1 MARRPEFLLPGTF
14 LLAILLGT
22 AVLRLSAMH
31 HGAVGWTEAF
41 FTATSAIC
49 VTGLTVVDTGSEFTR
64 AGQVT
69 ILVLIQIGGLGIM
82 TFGVLALLLFR
93 RRVALEQETAVR
105 EIYTVVG
112 RWRVGRLLGAV
123 VGTTLLIEL
132 VGYVGIRF
140 SGEPHF
146 AALFHSVSAFCNA
159 GFSINADSMQS
170 AGVGVRLTI
179 MALIIAGGLGFTTLL
194 ELTRAVAKRPRGQR
208 RFSLNA
214 RIVFRSTIVLLG
226 LGTLAFGLL
235 EGDWGNALF
244 MSVTTRTAGFDTVPV
259 GSLHAATLLMM
270 IPLMFVG
277 AAPGSTGGGI
287 KTTTAAVVVMAARR
301 ILRGREDV
309 VLDGRRVP
317 DRLIRRALGVLFF
330 TATVIFAT
338 VFLLILF
345 EGGGHETLM
354 PLLFESVSACATV
367 GLSTGITADLTD
379 ASKFVLC
386 ATMFIGRVGSLSVFL
401 LLVLRDT
408 PVSRLRYPEE
418 RVLIG

>member
-1 MARRPEFLLPGTF
+1 MSRRPEFLLPGTF

-22 AVLRLSAMH
+22 VVLRLPAMH

-41 FTATSAIC
+41 FTATSAVC
-49 VTGLTVVDTGSEFTR
+49 VTGLTVVDTGSDFTR
-64 AGQVT
+64 AGQVM
-69 ILVLIQIGGLGIM
+69 ILILIQLGGLGIM

-93 RRVALEQETAVR
+93 QRVALEQETAVR

-123 VGTTLLIEL
+123 IGITLLIEL
-132 VGYVGIRF
+132 VGYIGLRF
-140 SGEPHF
+140 SGSSHF

-159 GFSINADSMQS
+159 GFSVNADSMQS

-194 ELTRAVAKRPRGQR
+194 ELARAVSKRPRGRR

-226 LGTLAFGLL
+226 LGTIAIGLL
-235 EGDWGNALF
+235 EGDWTNALF
-244 MSVTTRTAGFDTVPV
+244 MSVTTRTAGFHSVPV
-259 GSLHAATLLMM
+259 GSLHAATLLVM

-287 KTTTAAVVVMAARR
+287 KTTTAAVVVVAARR
-301 ILRGREDV
+301 ILRGRQTV
-309 VLDGRRVP
+309 VIDGRTVP
-317 DRLIRRALGVLFF
+317 DRLIRRALGVFFF
-330 TATVIFAT
+330 TATVVFGTA
-338 VFLLILF
+338 FLLILI

-354 PLLFESVSACATV
+354 PLLFESVSACATA
-367 GLSTGITADLTD
+367 GLSTGITADLAT